1 MKIQIVADSHDQAAQ
16 VGSSD
21 TVLVS
26 VWRACDSQEWG
37 ADPWRVTLKAGRVNR
52 ATHRR
57 RQGRIRA
64 RQRRRVNKA
73 GVEEVKGTIAS
84 TDLTPIASGMVANYE
99 KAFLKGAPGLGTRAT
114 HRRRLG
120 RIRAR
125 RHRRVSA
132 VWKVQSER
140 REQFIGELTTGL
152 TLSQLILIKSQD
164 STTRH
169 TSGLQKGVADE
180 KLEGGAT
187 YQFQGTEAICIKS
200 QNSSTRLTSGLQAG
214 VADKKVEGGA
224 TDQFQCTVVEILGR
238 GYTEDLNAGRHFLG
252 NPRFLCQTSYKA
264 YALFTPKK
272 LLFKPRISKTV
283 GNSMFL
289 KLASLLIARWRHL
302 TSEDL
307 VQTFTSVYGTD
318 RQATQQQLQVLCD
331 RRYISI
337 QHDFI
342 SLQSAILSRLL
353 S

>member
-1 MKIQIVADSHDQAAQ
+1 MVAKYHDQAA
-16 VGSSD
+16 
-21 TVLVS
+21 
-26 VWRACDSQEWG
+26 R
-37 ADPWRVTLKAGRVNR
+37 
-52 ATHRR
+52 
-57 RQGRIRA
+57 
-64 RQRRRVNKA
+64 
-73 GVEEVKGTIAS
+73 EEAIIV
-84 TDLTPIASGMVANYE
+84 
-99 KAFLKGAPGLGTRAT
+99 KGAPGLGTRAT

-187 YQFQGTEAICIKS
+187 YQCQGTEVICIKS
-200 QNSSTRLTSGLQAG
+200 QDSSTCLTSGLQEG
-214 VADKKVEGGA
+214 VDDKKFEGGV
-224 TDQFQCTVVEILGR
+224 TYQFQGTVAEMLGR

-318 RQATQQQLQVLCD
+318 RQTTQQQLQVLCD